1 VTDAGQILGR
11 GIAFPPRVGSDG
23 RVSFSEGEPNI
34 REGIEITLRTNQRE
48 RLRLPE
54 FGAGLE
60 RFLFEPNTTATRR
73 QIEDRIAK
81 SLQAW
86 EPRIVVQSIA
96 VDEDPD
102 DPQAAI
108 ATIDYRLIATQSS
121 ERVSVS
127 VALAG

>member
-1 VTDAGQILGR
+1 VTDPGQILGR
-11 GIAFPPRVGSDG
+11 GIAFPPRVGGDG
-23 RVSFSEGEPNI
+23 RVAFSEGETNI
-34 REGIEITLRTNQRE
+34 REGIEIVLRTNQRE
-48 RLRLPE
+48 RLRLPD

-73 QIEDRIAK
+73 QIEDRVAK

-86 EPRIVVQSIA
+86 EPRIVVQSIT

-108 ATIDYRLIATQSS
+108 ATISYRLIATQSS

>member
-1 VTDAGQILGR
+1 MTDAGQILGR
-11 GIAFPPRVGSDG
+11 GIAFPPRVGTDG
-23 RVSFSEGEPNI
+23 RVAFSEGEPNI
-34 REGIEITLRTNQRE
+34 REGIEIVLRTNQRE

-81 SLQAW
+81 SLQSW

-102 DPQAAI
+102 DPEAAI

>member
-1 VTDAGQILGR
+1 MTDAGQILGR
-11 GIAFPPRVGSDG
+11 GLAFPPRVGTDG
-23 RVSFSEGEPNI
+23 RVAFSEGEPNI
-34 REGIEITLRTNQRE
+34 REGIEIVLRTSQRE
-48 RLRLPE
+48 RLRLAD

-73 QIEDRIAK
+73 QIEDRVAK
-81 SLQAW
+81 SLKTW
-86 EPRIVVQSIA
+86 EPRVTVQSIT

-108 ATIDYRLIATQSS
+108 ATINYRLIATQSS
-121 ERVSVS
+121 ERVRVA